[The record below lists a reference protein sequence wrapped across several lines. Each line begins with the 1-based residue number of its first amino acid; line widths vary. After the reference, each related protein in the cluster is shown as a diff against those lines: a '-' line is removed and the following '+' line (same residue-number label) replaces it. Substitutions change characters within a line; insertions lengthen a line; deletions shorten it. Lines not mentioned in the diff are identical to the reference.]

1 MEIRAYCASD
11 LDESCT
17 PIYSN
22 KSKLPQSPKKPSAQ
36 VERGRNSP
44 RNNISYFQKQQ
55 TLLLNIY
62 STPYKMQSWLFSLAL
77 HAPFPIQRNFITYL

>member
-1 MEIRAYCASD
+1 MEFRAYCASD

-55 TLLLNIY
+55 TLLLKRANFSKT
-62 STPYKMQSWLFSLAL
+62 STVPLTRCRAGYFL
-77 HAPFPIQRNFITYL
+77 